1 MFVSAIKFP
10 GATFAQ
16 PTTQAPVQPKID
28 TKNDDHPKRNNILM
42 MTKELLNYSDS
53 GGQLG
58 WVEYTNSEILQRDLR
73 ILFDLLDRIR
83 EVNNDRAK
91 KLLVKIKH
99 DARNSKII
107 VLDDMLDLT
116 EALIKDNSYLGA
128 SCTLDVIRRAGTA
141 TDQTLA
147 RVKLLARKMES
158 KKIDF
163 DINRAEDLTET
174 RQYDK
179 AYGSVIS
186 AAGSFRFLD
195 HVRTKKREHQIRL
208 CITSL
213 RPYAP
218 AWQQKKLDNI
228 NKNLTNDPSQKDED

>member
-1 MFVSAIKFP
+1 
-10 GATFAQ
+10 
-16 PTTQAPVQPKID
+16 
-28 TKNDDHPKRNNILM
+28 M

-58 WVEYTNSEILQRDLR
+58 WVEHTNSEILQRDLR

-83 EVNNDRAK
+83 EVKNDRAK
-91 KLLVKIKH
+91 RLLVKIKH
-99 DARNSKII
+99 DARDSKII
-107 VLDDMLDLT
+107 VLDDMLDLA

-163 DINRAEDLTET
+163 DINRAEEFTET
-174 RQYDK
+174 QQYDK
-179 AYGSVIS
+179 AYGSVIL

-195 HVRTKKREHQIRL
+195 NLRTKKREHQIRL
-208 CITSL
+208 CITNL
-213 RPYAP
+213 RPFAP
-218 AWQQKKLDNI
+218 AWQQKHLDGI
-228 NKNLTNDPSQKDED
+228 SKNLTKDLLQKDED